1 MPGYVLG
8 ARADL
13 APLVTARKFGVR
25 WYKNQST
32 TTLTRLHDA
41 VGKTFKASVGS
52 TTAGSSGFDNEP
64 IYKDIK
70 LCNVVNG
77 KVTAYYGEPGFS
89 RTPSSGDV
97 MVEIPRYYYKIE
109 ETSTYRDFIISD
121 QPLDGFLFS
130 PRHAPHSGNANG
142 YEKIYVSA
150 YTLNSSYRSVSGNSS
165 VVSITRATART
176 GCKGRGNGYYLYDF
190 ATYWTIALL
199 YLIEV
204 ADWNSQNVI
213 GEGYTDSSNSAQINT
228 GGADGVSGH
237 TGRASGNATNAKN
250 AVKYRHM
257 ENLWGNIWSWCDGA
271 NFNDALCY
279 VCTNPAQYADDTAT
293 NYTKLSYSKA
303 TADGYQKALGF
314 DPNVPWAQ
322 ICTDATGADGTY
334 ISDYYYRSTGW
345 RVLPLGGS
353 WHYTR
358 SAGLFYLD
366 SGRTS
371 SSTSTYVGCR
381 LLVLP

>member
-13 APLVTARKFGVR
+13 APLVTARKFGAR
-25 WYKNQST
+25 WYKTQSPT
-32 TTLTRLHDA
+32 ALTRLYDA
-41 VGKTFKASVGS
+41 VGKTFKPSVGS
-52 TTAGSSGFDNEP
+52 TAGSSGFDNEP

-97 MVEIPRYYYKIE
+97 MVEIPRFYYKIE

-121 QPLDGFLFS
+121 QPLDGFLVS

-165 VVSITRATART
+165 VVSITRSTART
-176 GCKGRGNGYYLYDF
+176 GCKNRGSGYYLYDF

-199 YLIEV
+199 YLVEV
-204 ADWNSQNVI
+204 ADWNSQDAV
-213 GEGYTDSSNSAQINT
+213 GESYTDGSNSGQINT

-237 TGRASGNATNAKN
+237 SGRANGNATKGKN

-257 ENLWGNIWSWCDGA
+257 ENLWGNLWSWCDGA
-271 NFNDALCY
+271 NFNDGLIYICM
-279 VCTNPAQYADDTAT
+279 NPAHYADDTAS
-293 NYTKLSYSKA
+293 NYTQLSYQKIQK
-303 TADGYQKALGF
+303 DGYQKALGF
-314 DPNVPWAQ
+314 DSRFPWAQ
-322 ICTDATGADGTY
+322 VCTDASGADGTY
-334 ISDYYYRSTGW
+334 ISDYYYYNSGW
-345 RVLPLGGS
+345 RVLRLGGDWDS
-353 WHYTR
+353 GR
-358 SAGLFYLD
+358 GAGLFYFFSHD
-366 SGRTS
+366 AS
-371 SSTSTYVGCR
+371 SSTYSNIGCR